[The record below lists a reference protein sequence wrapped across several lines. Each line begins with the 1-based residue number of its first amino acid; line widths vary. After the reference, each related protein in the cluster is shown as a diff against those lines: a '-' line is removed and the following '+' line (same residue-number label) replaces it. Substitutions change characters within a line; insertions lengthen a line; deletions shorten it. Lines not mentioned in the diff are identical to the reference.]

1 MSLHSSLIFE
11 KLLSEH
17 PFLNLSDNNGESM
30 AFNFNNPAPDF
41 TLPDQTGRSC
51 ILSDRAKGLL
61 GITKHMSS
69 LLETEGKIV
78 KIYPEVKPGGH
89 AAEVMRI

>member
-1 MSLHSSLIFE
+1 
-11 KLLSEH
+11 
-17 PFLNLSDNNGESM
+17 M

-89 AAEVMRI
+89 AAEVIADLKTFQSS